1 MMMVSRMKAKI
12 FYVRNK
18 IIAVTAVSALCV
30 GMLAGCGNNGQKQN
44 DDLQSVASA
53 PVEEMSSAIQEE
65 PLEETIDYSPY
76 DELIA
81 EATEILSNGRDED
94 TVAPERMSSVFVMQ
108 GDYETL
114 GYLRQDLDGNGVEEL
129 IFGGNSDME
138 GFNGVIYDIYSI
150 DNGELV
156 HVLDG
161 WERNRFYLCTNGC
174 IANEA
179 SGGAFL
185 SAYQYYTYADG
196 KISIKETVEYNAEYD
211 PDNPWFYTTKEI
223 NELTEDDNANIKSL
237 TEEEASEIMDSYEYV
252 ELQYTSFVEKAET
265 AQEDVESEI
274 NEDEPIYYWGQLL
287 GKKDDFLDS
296 EKLGDVVSVE
306 KDGNTLK
313 IYASFNRSNES
324 FEEDAEYLEY
334 DDYIFTL
341 GDDISYYGTGG
352 EDPEPF
358 VYSEEEFFEICES
371 YNGLGLRLK
380 VENGVVTE
388 AYVES

>member
-1 MMMVSRMKAKI
+1 MKKSI
-12 FYVRNK
+12 LV
-18 IIAVTAVSALCV
+18 IVTISALCIGFFVGCGKADQNSESSAQPTTSNVTEEAVSAV
-30 GMLAGCGNNGQKQN
+30 VEKP
-44 DDLQSVASA
+44 VA
-53 PVEEMSSAIQEE
+53 
-65 PLEETIDYSPY
+65 ETIDYSPY

-94 TVAPERMSSVFVMQ
+94 AVAPERMSSVFLMQ

-114 GYLRQDLDGNGVEEL
+114 GYLRQDLDGDGVEEL
-129 IFGGNSDME
+129 IFGGNSDLE
-138 GFNGVIYDIYSI
+138 EFNGIIYDIYTI

-185 SAYQYYTYADG
+185 SAYQYYTYADA
-196 KISIKETVEYNAEYD
+196 KISIKETVEYNEWQD
-211 PDNPWFYTTKEI
+211 QDNPWFYTTIEVSGL
-223 NELTEDDNANIKSL
+223 EEDDIDNLEPIS
-237 TEEEASEIMDSYEYV
+237 EEKAFEIMDSYEYI
-252 ELQYTSFVEKAET
+252 ELEYTPFVEKT
-265 AQEDVESEI
+265 ATTEEVESEI
-274 NEDEPIYYWGQLL
+274 NEDEPVYYWGQLR
-287 GKKDDFLDS
+287 GEKDDFLDS

-313 IYASFNRSNES
+313 IYASFNRSNDS
-324 FEEDAEYLEY
+324 YEEDAEYLEY
-334 DDYIFTL
+334 DDYTFTL
-341 GDDISYYGTGG
+341 SDDISYYGTGG

-358 VYSEEEFFEICES
+358 VYTEEEFFHICES
-371 YNGLGLRLK
+371 YNGLGLVLK

-388 AYVES
+388 ASVAS

>member
-1 MMMVSRMKAKI
+1 MKAI
-12 FYVRNK
+12 RNT
-18 IIAVTAVSALCV
+18 ILVTTAVSALCV
-30 GMLAGCGNNGQKQN
+30 GTLAGCGNARKGQ
-44 DDLQSVASA
+44 DEVSQSVSSV
-53 PVEEMSSAIQEE
+53 PVEETSSTVQEK
-65 PLEETIDYSPY
+65 PVEETIDYSPY

-94 TVAPERMSSVFVMQ
+94 AVASDRMSSVFMLQ

-129 IFGGNSDME
+129 IFGGNSDLE
-138 GFNGVIYDIYSI
+138 EFNGVIYDVYTI

-185 SAYQYYTYADG
+185 TAYQYYTYADA
-196 KISIKETVEYNAEYD
+196 KISIKETVEYNEWHD
-211 PDNPWFYTTKEI
+211 QDNPWFYTTIEVSGL
-223 NELTEDDNANIKSL
+223 EEDDYDNLEPIS
-237 TEEEASEIMDSYEYV
+237 EDEASKIMDSYEYV
-252 ELQYTSFVEKAET
+252 ELQYTPFVEKNET
-265 AQEDVESEI
+265 AK
-274 NEDEPIYYWGQLL
+274 DEEKADIIEEKPIYYWGQLL
-287 GKKDDFLDS
+287 GEKDDFLDS
-296 EKLGDVVSVE
+296 EELGDVVSVE

-313 IYASFNRSNES
+313 IYASFNRSNEEY
-324 FEEDAEYLEY
+324 EEDAEYLEY
-334 DDYIFTL
+334 DDYTFTL
-341 GDDISYYGTGG
+341 GDDVSYYGTGG

-358 VYSEEEFFEICES
+358 VYTEEEFFEICES